1 MKRMGLCGVVGRRT
15 KEAGILLLLRQGR
28 SRTENTMK
36 AEKKQRA
43 ESGKSRTKS
52 FIRLMAQ
59 EDEKAS
65 DFEKIQRIL
74 KWIPIVFFAAIIV
87 LFYFFYLVLRLNL
100 PVFII
105 IAVLLVMLM
114 KEIGTLFFTF
124 QMQRRL
130 FEPLEKMR
138 AATEEI
144 AKGNY
149 GVTIDDFESNM
160 VEDLIDSFNNMSRE
174 LKEANELKLRYE
186 RNRKRLIAGIS
197 HDLKTPITSIIGYI
211 DGIQSGVA
219 KDEEKKRQYLE
230 IISKNAHYTNDL
242 INDLFL
248 FSKLDIDEQEYDFKR
263 MLANEIF
270 ADFFLEK
277 QLELEEQ
284 GIRVTIENHLKE
296 RCWVMLDTKMIAR
309 VLFNLIQNSI
319 KYNDKE
325 NKTLLFRIWNDL
337 NWLWIE
343 VVDNGMGIRQ
353 GELQTIFDV
362 FYRVDSARSKDVG
375 GSGLGLSIA
384 KQLIEA
390 HHGEVTA
397 QSELGKGT
405 KMTIK
410 LPIAEMRD

>member
-1 MKRMGLCGVVGRRT
+1 MSPKAGAERNMERKKTQPQEIGTVQEKGLRRFAAS
-15 KEAGILLLLRQGR
+15 E
-28 SRTENTMK
+28 E
-36 AEKKQRA
+36 EKV
-43 ESGKSRTKS
+43 
-52 FIRLMAQ
+52 
-59 EDEKAS
+59 S

-74 KWIPIVFFAAIIV
+74 KWIPVVFFAAIIV
-87 LFYFFYLVLRLNL
+87 LFYLFYLVLRLDL

-105 IAVLLVMLM
+105 VAVVVIMLT
-114 KEIGTLFFTF
+114 KEIATLIFTF
-124 QMQRRL
+124 QMRRRL
-130 FEPLEKMR
+130 LGPLEKLK

-149 GVTIDDFESNM
+149 GVTVDDFDANM

-219 KDEEKKRQYLE
+219 KDEEKKKQYLE

-284 GIRVTIENHLKE
+284 GVQVTIEDRLSE
-296 RCWVMLDTKMIAR
+296 SCWVLLDTKMIAR
-309 VLFNLIQNSI
+309 VLSNLIQNGI

-325 NKTLLFRIWNDL
+325 NKTLLFRIWNDTH
-337 NWLWIE
+337 WVWIQ
-343 VVDNGMGIRQ
+343 VIDNGMGIQQ
-353 GELQTIFDV
+353 GDLQTIFDV
-362 FYRVDSARSKDVG
+362 FYRADSARSKDIG

-384 KQLIEA
+384 KQLVEA
-390 HHGEVTA
+390 HHGEIVA
-397 QSELGKGT
+397 QSEPDKGT
-405 KMTIK
+405 VMTIK
-410 LPIAEMRD
+410 LPIVEMRD

>member
-1 MKRMGLCGVVGRRT
+1 MRLCMPQ
-15 KEAGILLLLRQGR
+15 K
-28 SRTENTMK
+28 N
-36 AEKKQRA
+36 RA
-43 ESGKSRTKS
+43 ERNMERRKSQPQETGKVRERGLVRS
-52 FIRLMAQ
+52 AVP
-59 EDEKAS
+59 EEEKVS

-74 KWIPIVFFAAIIV
+74 KWIPIVFFAAIII

-105 IAVLLVMLM
+105 VAVVVTMLT

-124 QMQRRL
+124 QMRRRL
-130 FEPLEKMR
+130 LGPLEKMK

-149 GVTIDDFESNM
+149 GVTIDDFDSNM

-219 KDEEKKRQYLE
+219 KDEEKKKQYLE

-284 GIRVTIENHLKE
+284 GVQVTIEDRLRE
-296 RCWVMLDTKMIAR
+296 SCWVMLDTKMIAR
-309 VLFNLIQNSI
+309 VLSNLIQNGI

-325 NKTLLFRIWNDL
+325 NKTLLFRIWNDPH
-337 NWLWIE
+337 WLWIQ
-343 VVDNGMGIRQ
+343 VADNGMGIPS
-353 GELQTIFDV
+353 GDLQTIFDV
-362 FYRVDSARSKDVG
+362 FYRADSARSKDIG

-384 KQLIEA
+384 KQLVEA
-390 HHGEVTA
+390 HHGEITA
-397 QSELGKGT
+397 QSELDKGT
-405 KMTIK
+405 VMTIK
-410 LPIAEMRD
+410 LPIVEMRD

>member
-1 MKRMGLCGVVGRRT
+1 MKP
-15 KEAGILLLLRQGR
+15 
-28 SRTENTMK
+28 
-36 AEKKQRA
+36 EKKANLEKWQRR
-43 ESGKSRTKS
+43 G
-52 FIRLMAQ
+52 IGRLYYSLMQ
-59 EDEKAS
+59 EENVS
-65 DFEKIQRIL
+65 DFEKIQRVL
-74 KWIPIVFFAAIIV
+74 KWIPIVFFIVTIV
-87 LFYFFYLVLRLNL
+87 LFYFFYLIINL
-100 PVFII
+100 HLPLFII
-105 IAVLLVMLM
+105 VAVLLLLLI
-114 KEIGTLFFTF
+114 KEIGTLIFSF
-124 QMQRRL
+124 QVRKRL
-130 FEPLEKMR
+130 LEPLEKMKM
-138 AATEEI
+138 ATEEI

-149 GVTIDDFESNM
+149 GVTIDDFGNNM

-219 KDEEKKRQYLE
+219 KDEEKKKQYLE

-248 FSKLDIDEQEYDFKR
+248 FSKLDIEEQEYEFKR

-284 GIRVTIENHLKE
+284 GVNVMIEDRIDHN
-296 RCWVMLDTKMIAR
+296 CWIMVDTKMIAR
-309 VLFNLIQNSI
+309 VLSNLIQNSL

-325 NKTLLFRIWNDL
+325 DKSIIFRIWNQG
-337 NWLWIE
+337 NWLMIQ

-353 GELQTIFDV
+353 SELQTIFDV
-362 FYRVDSARSKDVG
+362 FYRADLSRSKDIG

-384 KQLIEA
+384 KQLVEA
-390 HHGEVTA
+390 HHGEISA
-397 QSELGKGT
+397 QSDLGKGT
-405 KMTIK
+405 TMTIK

>member
-1 MKRMGLCGVVGRRT
+1 MSPKAGAERNMERKKTQPQEIGTVQEKGLRRFAAS
-15 KEAGILLLLRQGR
+15 E
-28 SRTENTMK
+28 E
-36 AEKKQRA
+36 EKV
-43 ESGKSRTKS
+43 
-52 FIRLMAQ
+52 
-59 EDEKAS
+59 S

-74 KWIPIVFFAAIIV
+74 KWIPVVFFAAIIV
-87 LFYFFYLVLRLNL
+87 LFYLFYLVLRLDL

-105 IAVLLVMLM
+105 VAVVVIMLT
-114 KEIGTLFFTF
+114 KEIATLIFTF
-124 QMQRRL
+124 QMRRRL
-130 FEPLEKMR
+130 LGPLEKLK

-149 GVTIDDFESNM
+149 GVTVDDFDANM

-219 KDEEKKRQYLE
+219 KDEEKKKQYLE

-284 GIRVTIENHLKE
+284 GVQVTIEDRLSE
-296 RCWVMLDTKMIAR
+296 SCWVLLDTKMIAR
-309 VLFNLIQNSI
+309 VLSNLIQNGI

-325 NKTLLFRIWNDL
+325 NKTLLFRIWNDTH
-337 NWLWIE
+337 WVWIQ
-343 VVDNGMGIRQ
+343 VIDNGMGIQ
-353 GELQTIFDV
+353 QSDLQTIFDV
-362 FYRVDSARSKDVG
+362 FYRADSARSKDIG

-384 KQLIEA
+384 KQLVEA
-390 HHGEVTA
+390 HHGEIVA
-397 QSELGKGT
+397 QSEPDKGT
-405 KMTIK
+405 VMTIK
-410 LPIAEMRD
+410 LPIVEMRD

>member
-1 MKRMGLCGVVGRRT
+1 MGIRKTQPWETEKR
-15 KEAGILLLLRQGR
+15 KEKRLIRPAAP
-28 SRTENTMK
+28 EE
-36 AEKKQRA
+36 EKV
-43 ESGKSRTKS
+43 
-52 FIRLMAQ
+52 
-59 EDEKAS
+59 S

-105 IAVLLVMLM
+105 VGVVAVMLI
-114 KEIGTLFFTF
+114 KEIGTLLFTF
-124 QMQRRL
+124 QMRRRL
-130 FEPLEKMR
+130 LGPLEKMK

-149 GVTIDDFESNM
+149 GVTIDDVDANM

-219 KDEEKKRQYLE
+219 KNEEKKKQYLE

-284 GIRVTIENHLKE
+284 GVQVTIEDRLTEN
-296 RCWVMLDTKMIAR
+296 CWVMLDTKMIAR
-309 VLFNLIQNSI
+309 VLSNLIQNSI

-325 NKTLLFRIWNDL
+325 NKTLLFRIWNDPH
-337 NWLWIE
+337 WLWIQ
-343 VVDNGMGIRQ
+343 VADNGMGIQ
-353 GELQTIFDV
+353 PGDLPTIFDV
-362 FYRVDSARSKDVG
+362 FYRADSARSKDIG

-384 KQLIEA
+384 KQLVEA
-390 HHGEVTA
+390 HHGEITA
-397 QSELGKGT
+397 QSEPDQGT
-405 KMTIK
+405 VMTIK
-410 LPIAEMRD
+410 LPIVEMRD

>member
-1 MKRMGLCGVVGRRT
+1 MERRKSQPQETGKVRERGLV
-15 KEAGILLLLRQGR
+15 R
-28 SRTENTMK
+28 SAVPEE
-36 AEKKQRA
+36 EKV
-43 ESGKSRTKS
+43 
-52 FIRLMAQ
+52 
-59 EDEKAS
+59 S

-74 KWIPIVFFAAIIV
+74 KWIPIVFFAAIII

-105 IAVLLVMLM
+105 VAVVVTMLT

-124 QMQRRL
+124 QMRRRL
-130 FEPLEKMR
+130 LGPLEKMK

-149 GVTIDDFESNM
+149 GVTIDDFDSNM

-219 KDEEKKRQYLE
+219 KDEEKKKQYLE

-284 GIRVTIENHLKE
+284 GVQVTIEDRLRE
-296 RCWVMLDTKMIAR
+296 SCWVMLDTKMIAR
-309 VLFNLIQNSI
+309 VLSNLIQNGI

-325 NKTLLFRIWNDL
+325 NKTLLFRIWNDPH
-337 NWLWIE
+337 WLWIQ
-343 VVDNGMGIRQ
+343 VADNGMGIPS
-353 GELQTIFDV
+353 GDLQTIFDV
-362 FYRVDSARSKDVG
+362 FYRADSARSKDIG

-384 KQLIEA
+384 KQLVEA
-390 HHGEVTA
+390 HHGEITA
-397 QSELGKGT
+397 QSELDKGT
-405 KMTIK
+405 VMTIK
-410 LPIAEMRD
+410 LPIVEMRD

>member
-1 MKRMGLCGVVGRRT
+1 MRLCMPQ
-15 KEAGILLLLRQGR
+15 K
-28 SRTENTMK
+28 N
-36 AEKKQRA
+36 RA
-43 ESGKSRTKS
+43 ERNMERRKSQPQETGKVRERGLVRS
-52 FIRLMAQ
+52 AVP
-59 EDEKAS
+59 EEEKVS

-74 KWIPIVFFAAIIV
+74 KWIPIVFFAAIII

-105 IAVLLVMLM
+105 VAVVVTMLT

-124 QMQRRL
+124 QMRRRL
-130 FEPLEKMR
+130 LGPLEKMK

-149 GVTIDDFESNM
+149 WVTIDDFDSNM

-219 KDEEKKRQYLE
+219 KDEEKKKQYLE

-284 GIRVTIENHLKE
+284 GVQVTIEDRLRE
-296 RCWVMLDTKMIAR
+296 SCWVMLDTKMIAR
-309 VLFNLIQNSI
+309 VLSNLIQNGI

-325 NKTLLFRIWNDL
+325 NKTLLFRIWNDPH
-337 NWLWIE
+337 WLWIQ
-343 VVDNGMGIRQ
+343 VADNGMGIPS
-353 GELQTIFDV
+353 GDLQTIFDV
-362 FYRVDSARSKDVG
+362 FYRADSARSKDIG

-384 KQLIEA
+384 KQLVEA
-390 HHGEVTA
+390 HHGEITA
-397 QSELGKGT
+397 QSELDKGT
-405 KMTIK
+405 VMTIK
-410 LPIAEMRD
+410 LPIVEMRD

>member
-1 MKRMGLCGVVGRRT
+1 MKKDKRPPLFAFWR
-15 KEAGILLLLRQGR
+15 KADR
-28 SRTENTMK
+28 SRKKPQWQEMRKMK
-36 AEKKQRA
+36 EKGFVCSA
-43 ESGKSRTKS
+43 APE
-52 FIRLMAQ
+52 
-59 EDEKAS
+59 EEKVS

-105 IAVLLVMLM
+105 VAVVVIMLT

-124 QMQRRL
+124 QMRRRL
-130 FEPLEKMR
+130 LEPLEKMK

-149 GVTIDDFESNM
+149 GVTIDDFDANM

-219 KDEEKKRQYLE
+219 KDEEKKKQYLE

-284 GIRVTIENHLKE
+284 GVRVTIEDRLTE
-296 RCWVMLDTKMIAR
+296 SCWVMLDTKMIAR
-309 VLFNLIQNSI
+309 VLSNLIQNSI

-325 NKTLLFRIWNDL
+325 NKTLLFRIWNDPH
-337 NWLWIE
+337 WLWIQ
-343 VVDNGMGIRQ
+343 VVDNGMGIQQ
-353 GELQTIFDV
+353 GDLQTIFDV
-362 FYRVDSARSKDVG
+362 FYRADSARSKDIG

-384 KQLIEA
+384 KQLVEA
-390 HHGEVTA
+390 HHGEITA
-397 QSELGKGT
+397 QSEPDKGT
-405 KMTIK
+405 VMTIK
-410 LPIAEMRD
+410 LPIVEMRD

>member
-1 MKRMGLCGVVGRRT
+1 MRLCMPQ
-15 KEAGILLLLRQGR
+15 K
-28 SRTENTMK
+28 N
-36 AEKKQRA
+36 RA
-43 ESGKSRTKS
+43 ERNMERRKSQPQETGKVRERGLVRS
-52 FIRLMAQ
+52 AVP
-59 EDEKAS
+59 EEEKVS

-74 KWIPIVFFAAIIV
+74 KWIPIVFFAAIII

-105 IAVLLVMLM
+105 VAVVVTMLT

-124 QMQRRL
+124 QMRRRL
-130 FEPLEKMR
+130 LGPLEKMK

-149 GVTIDDFESNM
+149 GVTIDDFDSNM
-160 VEDLIDSFNNMSRE
+160 VDDLIDSFNNMSRE

-219 KDEEKKRQYLE
+219 KDEEKKKQYLE

-284 GIRVTIENHLKE
+284 GVQVTIEDRLRE
-296 RCWVMLDTKMIAR
+296 SCWVMLDTKMIAR
-309 VLFNLIQNSI
+309 VLSNLIQNGI

-325 NKTLLFRIWNDL
+325 NKTLLFRIWNDPH
-337 NWLWIE
+337 WLWIQ
-343 VVDNGMGIRQ
+343 VADNGMGIPS
-353 GELQTIFDV
+353 GDLQTIFDV
-362 FYRVDSARSKDVG
+362 FYRADSARSKDIG

-384 KQLIEA
+384 KQLVEA
-390 HHGEVTA
+390 HHGEITA
-397 QSELGKGT
+397 QSELDKGT
-405 KMTIK
+405 VMTIK
-410 LPIAEMRD
+410 LPIVEMRD

>member
-1 MKRMGLCGVVGRRT
+1 MSPKAGAERNMERKKTQPQEIGTVQEKGLRRFAVS
-15 KEAGILLLLRQGR
+15 E
-28 SRTENTMK
+28 E
-36 AEKKQRA
+36 EKV
-43 ESGKSRTKS
+43 
-52 FIRLMAQ
+52 
-59 EDEKAS
+59 S

-74 KWIPIVFFAAIIV
+74 KWIPVVFFAAIIV
-87 LFYFFYLVLRLNL
+87 LFYLFYLVLRLDL

-105 IAVLLVMLM
+105 VAVVVIMLT
-114 KEIGTLFFTF
+114 KEIATLIFTF
-124 QMQRRL
+124 QMRRRL
-130 FEPLEKMR
+130 LGPLEKLK

-149 GVTIDDFESNM
+149 GVTVDDFDANM

-219 KDEEKKRQYLE
+219 KDEEKKKQYLE

-284 GIRVTIENHLKE
+284 GVQVTIEDRLSE
-296 RCWVMLDTKMIAR
+296 SCWVLLDTKMIAR
-309 VLFNLIQNSI
+309 VLSNLIQNGI

-325 NKTLLFRIWNDL
+325 NKTLLFRIWNDTH
-337 NWLWIE
+337 WVWIQ
-343 VVDNGMGIRQ
+343 VIDNGMGIQ
-353 GELQTIFDV
+353 QSDLQTIFDV
-362 FYRVDSARSKDVG
+362 FYRADSARSKDIG

-384 KQLIEA
+384 KQLVEA
-390 HHGEVTA
+390 HHGEIVA
-397 QSELGKGT
+397 QSEPDKGT
-405 KMTIK
+405 VMTIK
-410 LPIAEMRD
+410 LPIVEMRD

>member
-1 MKRMGLCGVVGRRT
+1 MSPKAGAERNMERKKTQPQEIGTVQEKGLRRFAVS
-15 KEAGILLLLRQGR
+15 E
-28 SRTENTMK
+28 E
-36 AEKKQRA
+36 EKV
-43 ESGKSRTKS
+43 
-52 FIRLMAQ
+52 
-59 EDEKAS
+59 S

-74 KWIPIVFFAAIIV
+74 KWIPVVFFAAIIV
-87 LFYFFYLVLRLNL
+87 LFYLFYLVLRLDL

-105 IAVLLVMLM
+105 AAVVVIMLT
-114 KEIGTLFFTF
+114 KEIATLIFTF
-124 QMQRRL
+124 QMRRRL
-130 FEPLEKMR
+130 LGPLEKLK

-149 GVTIDDFESNM
+149 GVTVDDFDANM

-219 KDEEKKRQYLE
+219 KDEEKKKQYLE

-284 GIRVTIENHLKE
+284 GVQVTIEDRLSE
-296 RCWVMLDTKMIAR
+296 SCWVLLDTKMIAR
-309 VLFNLIQNSI
+309 VLSNLIQNGI

-325 NKTLLFRIWNDL
+325 NKTLLFRIWNDTH
-337 NWLWIE
+337 WVWIQ
-343 VVDNGMGIRQ
+343 VIDNGMGIQ
-353 GELQTIFDV
+353 QSDLQTIFDV
-362 FYRVDSARSKDVG
+362 FYRADSARSKDIG

-384 KQLIEA
+384 KQLVEA
-390 HHGEVTA
+390 HHGEIVA
-397 QSELGKGT
+397 QSEPDKGT
-405 KMTIK
+405 VMTIK
-410 LPIAEMRD
+410 LPIVEMRD

>member
-1 MKRMGLCGVVGRRT
+1 MRLCMPQ
-15 KEAGILLLLRQGR
+15 K
-28 SRTENTMK
+28 N
-36 AEKKQRA
+36 RA
-43 ESGKSRTKS
+43 ERNMERRKSQPQETGKVRE
-52 FIRLMAQ
+52 RGRVRPAVP
-59 EDEKAS
+59 EEEKVS

-105 IAVLLVMLM
+105 VAVVVTMLT

-124 QMQRRL
+124 QMRRRL
-130 FEPLEKMR
+130 LGPLEKMK

-149 GVTIDDFESNM
+149 GVTIDDFDSNM

-219 KDEEKKRQYLE
+219 KDEEKKKQYLE

-284 GIRVTIENHLKE
+284 GVQVTIEDRLRE
-296 RCWVMLDTKMIAR
+296 SCWVMLDTKMIAR
-309 VLFNLIQNSI
+309 VLSNLIQNGI

-325 NKTLLFRIWNDL
+325 NKTLLFRIWNDPH
-337 NWLWIE
+337 WLWIQ
-343 VVDNGMGIRQ
+343 VADNGMGIPS
-353 GELQTIFDV
+353 GDLQTIFDV
-362 FYRVDSARSKDVG
+362 FYRADSARSKDIG

-384 KQLIEA
+384 KQLVEA
-390 HHGEVTA
+390 HHGEITA
-397 QSELGKGT
+397 QSELDKGT
-405 KMTIK
+405 VMTIK
-410 LPIAEMRD
+410 LPIVEMRD

>member
-1 MKRMGLCGVVGRRT
+1 MRLCMPQ
-15 KEAGILLLLRQGR
+15 K
-28 SRTENTMK
+28 N
-36 AEKKQRA
+36 RA
-43 ESGKSRTKS
+43 ERNMERRKSQPQETGKVRE
-52 FIRLMAQ
+52 RGLVRPAVP
-59 EDEKAS
+59 EEEKVS

-87 LFYFFYLVLRLNL
+87 LFYFFYLVLRLDL

-105 IAVLLVMLM
+105 VAVVVTMLT

-124 QMQRRL
+124 QMRRRL
-130 FEPLEKMR
+130 LVPLEKMK

-149 GVTIDDFESNM
+149 GVTIDDFDSNM

-219 KDEEKKRQYLE
+219 KDEEKKKQYLE

-284 GIRVTIENHLKE
+284 GIQVRVEDRIKE
-296 RCWVMLDTKMIAR
+296 SCWVMLDTKMIAR
-309 VLFNLIQNSI
+309 VLSNLIQNGI

-325 NKTLLFRIWNDL
+325 NKTLLFRIWNDSH
-337 NWLWIE
+337 WLWIQ
-343 VVDNGMGIRQ
+343 VADNGMGIQ
-353 GELQTIFDV
+353 PGDLQTIFDV
-362 FYRVDSARSKDVG
+362 FYRADSARSKDIG

-384 KQLIEA
+384 KQLVEA
-390 HHGEVTA
+390 HHGEITA
-397 QSELGKGT
+397 ESELDKGT
-405 KMTIK
+405 VMTIK
-410 LPIAEMRD
+410 LPIVEMRD

>member
-1 MKRMGLCGVVGRRT
+1 MKEKGFV
-15 KEAGILLLLRQGR
+15 R
-28 SRTENTMK
+28 SAAPEE
-36 AEKKQRA
+36 EKV
-43 ESGKSRTKS
+43 
-52 FIRLMAQ
+52 
-59 EDEKAS
+59 S

-105 IAVLLVMLM
+105 VAVVVIMLT

-124 QMQRRL
+124 QMRRRL
-130 FEPLEKMR
+130 LEPLEKMK

-149 GVTIDDFESNM
+149 GVTIDDFDANM

-219 KDEEKKRQYLE
+219 KDEEKKKQYLE

-284 GIRVTIENHLKE
+284 GVQVTIEDRLTE
-296 RCWVMLDTKMIAR
+296 SCWLMLDTKMITR
-309 VLFNLIQNSI
+309 VLSNLIQNSI

-325 NKTLLFRIWNDL
+325 NKTLLFRMWNDSH
-337 NWLWIE
+337 WLWIQ
-343 VVDNGMGIRQ
+343 VVDNGMGIQ
-353 GELQTIFDV
+353 QSDLQTIFDV
-362 FYRVDSARSKDVG
+362 FYRADSARSKDIG

-384 KQLIEA
+384 KQLVEA
-390 HHGEVTA
+390 HHGEITA
-397 QSELGKGT
+397 QSEPDKGT
-405 KMTIK
+405 VMTIK
-410 LPIAEMRD
+410 LPIVEMRD